1 MQYTNEKRV
10 EMALDIL
17 KKIDEIAEILKEAEF
32 PEELNVFMSGGYLS
46 INNGYKAFPDR
57 YKDKFLDVVRTDDRI
72 EVKIDGDG
80 LFKRMQRM

>member
-1 MQYTNEKRV
+1 
-10 EMALDIL
+10 
-17 KKIDEIAEILKEAEF
+17 
-32 PEELNVFMSGGYLS
+32 MSGGYLS

-72 EVKIDGDG
+72 EVKLDGDG